1 MTQMDFDEAER
12 RLDKAFSKRIRLAV
26 ENSRGQFSG
35 SWIFWGNNSDFYF
48 GAKSIS
54 SALKVSL
61 HANGRGY
68 VAYDKRY
75 FEKMREEGIAI
86 PAKTS
91 LEWALPNPGPEGAV
105 HAASV
110 VLPADYCRSA
120 ALSESAHKNT
130 LVLGVEDGCCAEIG
144 VFLSYENQET
154 LEPKLMKI
162 GKLMFV
168 ITLDSKMH
176 VSLVA
181 RSRQFDSACLPS
193 DEQTARAPAL
203 RLGTDRQPDH
213 ANLNAMLWNDPGDG
227 GALQV
232 IDVGGVRWKNV

>member
-1 MTQMDFDEAER
+1 
-12 RLDKAFSKRIRLAV
+12 
-26 ENSRGQFSG
+26 
-35 SWIFWGNNSDFYF
+35 
-48 GAKSIS
+48 
-54 SALKVSL
+54 
-61 HANGRGY
+61 
-68 VAYDKRY
+68 
-75 FEKMREEGIAI
+75 
-86 PAKTS
+86 
-91 LEWALPNPGPEGAV
+91 
-105 HAASV
+105 
-110 VLPADYCRSA
+110 
-120 ALSESAHKNT
+120 
-130 LVLGVEDGCCAEIG
+130 
-144 VFLSYENQET
+144 
-154 LEPKLMKI
+154 MKI

-168 ITLDSKMH
+168 IALDSKMH